1 MRFPGKAHGNVT
13 AFDLGMLAAPQ
24 RRLWNSL
31 GATPAGFVLYGGT
44 ALALRLGH
52 RESLDFDF
60 FSRESF
66 APDDLKTRIDYLEG
80 SRTLQQS
87 ENTLTCVVDCQG
99 EVHVSY
105 FGGLDL
111 CSVHEPERAEG
122 PGIFVASLL
131 DLAATKVAT
140 VQARADA
147 KDYFDIDA
155 LLRTGITLEDAL
167 GAAGAVYG
175 SGFNPLL
182 SLKALTYYA
191 EGDLD
196 TVPKTVRDRLAAAV
210 AAVDLKRLPTFDPRP
225 WLRRP

>member
-1 MRFPGKAHGNVT
+1 M
-13 AFDLGMLAAPQ
+13 
-24 RRLWNSL
+24 
-31 GATPAGFVLYGGT
+31 
-44 ALALRLGH
+44 
-52 RESLDFDF
+52 
-60 FSRESF
+60 
-66 APDDLKTRIDYLEG
+66 
-80 SRTLQQS
+80 
-87 ENTLTCVVDCQG
+87 
-99 EVHVSY
+99 
-105 FGGLDL
+105 
-111 CSVHEPERAEG
+111 
-122 PGIFVASLL
+122 
-131 DLAATKVAT
+131 
-140 VQARADA
+140 QARADA

>member
-1 MRFPGKAHGNVT
+1 MPSFRAGARHLTTFN
-13 AFDLGMLAAPQ
+13 LGMLPEPQ
-24 RRLWNSL
+24 RRLWSAL
-31 GATPAGFVLYGGT
+31 GATPADFVLYGGT

-66 APDDLKTRIDYLEG
+66 APGDLKTRIDYLEG
-80 SRTLQQS
+80 GRTLQQS

-155 LLRTGITLEDAL
+155 LLRTRITLEDAL

>member
-13 AFDLGMLAAPQ
+13 TFDLGMLPAP
-24 RRLWNSL
+24 
-31 GATPAGFVLYGGT
+31 
-44 ALALRLGH
+44 
-52 RESLDFDF
+52 
-60 FSRESF
+60 SR
-66 APDDLKTRIDYLEG
+66 
-80 SRTLQQS
+80 
-87 ENTLTCVVDCQG
+87 
-99 EVHVSY
+99 
-105 FGGLDL
+105 
-111 CSVHEPERAEG
+111 
-122 PGIFVASLL
+122 L

>member
-1 MRFPGKAHGNVT
+1 MT
-13 AFDLGMLAAPQ
+13 TFDLGMLPGPQ
-24 RRLWNSL
+24 RRLWSAL
-31 GATPAGFVLYGGT
+31 GDTPTDFVLYGGT

-52 RESLDFDF
+52 RESVDFDF
-60 FSRESF
+60 FSRAPF
-66 APDDLKTRIDYLEG
+66 APEDLRKRIGYLNAA
-80 SRTLQQS
+80 RTLQQS
-87 ENTLTCVVDCQG
+87 ENTLTCVVDREG
-99 EVHVSY
+99 DVHVSY

-111 CSVHEPERAEG
+111 CSVHEPDRADG

-131 DLAATKVAT
+131 DVAATKVTT

-147 KDYFDIDA
+147 KDYLDIDA
-155 LLRTGITLEDAL
+155 VLGAGVTLEDAL

-182 SLKALTYYA
+182 TLKALTYYA

-196 TVPKTVRDRLAAAV
+196 ALPNTIRDRLAAAV
-210 AAVDLKRLPTFDPRP
+210 AAVDLQQLPTFEPRP